1 MEPKDYVIRVIKRMI
16 QFLAKIYGLLDEKKY
31 ALAEESVSEKLIEL
45 SGLPKELIESADSV
59 VLDYTLGIT
68 PDIDHEKIF
77 WMAKLYFLK
86 GYARE
91 QGGDPITA
99 YRYYQCSN
107 QFFSRVDVSKL
118 DEKLSSTALELQT
131 QLPRKVRGVEL

>member
-31 ALAEESVSEKLIEL
+31 AIAEESVSEKLIEL
-45 SGLPKELIESADSV
+45 SGLPKELVESADSA
-59 VLDYTLGIT
+59 VLEYTIAIT
-68 PDIDHEKIF
+68 PDIDHEKVF
-77 WMAKLYFLK
+77 WIAKLYYLK

-91 QGGDPITA
+91 QSGDPITA

-107 QFFSRVDVSKL
+107 QFFSRVDISKL
-118 DEKLSSTALELQT
+118 DKKLSSLALELQN
-131 QLPRKVRGVEL
+131 QLPRKLRGVEL